1 LFAGARI
8 CARRRCAAQS
18 TLLQGRDTP
27 KASRPANPTAAAR
40 TRLGFV
46 RALHQ
51 VVSRRFIIVVLPLH
65 VLAPMS
71 VVDRDDFAATGGHES
86 AVLASRYT
94 VSSRGD
100 WTIDLLAIWIQ
111 AAPW

>member
-1 LFAGARI
+1 
-8 CARRRCAAQS
+8 
-18 TLLQGRDTP
+18 
-27 KASRPANPTAAAR
+27 
-40 TRLGFV
+40 
-46 RALHQ
+46 
-51 VVSRRFIIVVLPLH
+51 VVLPLH